1 MWVITLPLRVTRI
14 NDFLNINSFDV
25 MVVADKIF
33 TESVVQNFDLT
44 CSETWYNGV
53 EVKSTENI
61 TDNMNCYLRQDYI
74 TSLFNGNYFIYNR
87 IKKYSK
93 RGFKIDFQLPKSLKN
108 ITFTG
113 KKIIF
118 NQKEWAIKK
127 MLVGVE
133 RVLIDFVKLDKYETL
148 IRLISCLPTLDD
160 ISVFKKAMMSF
171 GWEKM
176 LHLKYELDFGLFCFL
191 CLLRFFPTE
200 LFTKLLKLAVGEN
213 IDAYM
218 ELNEAIDLIP
228 DPIWNFRQFWY
239 FGQRG
244 ETSVEFVLD
253 YNKGSFKDRK
263 PYEKSFSQKLT
274 AMKQLNKPVAYNV
287 VELEDIPIKDILK
300 NMAPIEENSKVFI
313 TPHKKAFV
321 LTPPEFNQY
330 LTDSA
335 EWFYECNGVF
345 IRGTND
351 KKIQFDANQKYVA
364 IPLGDMGF
372 KVLVRYEELVDSAN
386 STEQLFYIFPNTKF
400 THTISHNAAYH
411 IGNWVSAN
419 HCQARSNYDV
429 YKIDPISASSPTKRK
444 SLTRRKTLSLKPKTK
459 SKTNRTTLKKP
470 STL

>member
-1 MWVITLPLRVTRI
+1 
-14 NDFLNINSFDV
+14 
-25 MVVADKIF
+25 
-33 TESVVQNFDLT
+33 
-44 CSETWYNGV
+44 
-53 EVKSTENI
+53 
-61 TDNMNCYLRQDYI
+61 
-74 TSLFNGNYFIYNR
+74 
-87 IKKYSK
+87 
-93 RGFKIDFQLPKSLKN
+93 
-108 ITFTG
+108 
-113 KKIIF
+113 
-118 NQKEWAIKK
+118 
-127 MLVGVE
+127 
-133 RVLIDFVKLDKYETL
+133 
-148 IRLISCLPTLDD
+148 
-160 ISVFKKAMMSF
+160 MMSF

-191 CLLRFFPTE
+191 CLSRFLPTE

-218 ELNEAIDLIP
+218 ELNEDIDLVGG
-228 DPIWNFRQFWY
+228 PIRNFRGNLEDPYLGKTYQ
-239 FGQRG
+239 G
-244 ETSVEFVLD
+244 EPLKTVNFVLD
-253 YNKGSFKDRK
+253 YNVLSFKDRK

-335 EWFYECNGVF
+335 EWFYECNGDF

-351 KKIQFDANQKYVA
+351 KKIKFDANQKYVA